1 MKAASR
7 IISFLFHPLLFTTYL
22 VLMLT
27 WLMPR
32 FLLIPAATKWKFSAF
47 ILLITCVFPV
57 INMVMLK
64 SFGSIS
70 SIEMNGRKER
80 ILPFIMIT
88 VFYGI
93 LTALF
98 FYKVSVNVNFNKLML
113 IVVSLSLVAT
123 VITFFFKISV
133 HSLAMGGA
141 IGILMPLNK
150 ATDGDLLL
158 PVTLLVVLAGVVMS
172 ARLLLQAHTLR
183 ETLLGA
189 AVGLSTGIAGMM
201 ILF

>member
-22 VLMLT
+22 VLVLT

-32 FLLIPAATKWKFSAF
+32 FLHIPSAAVWKFSGF
-47 ILLITCVFPV
+47 VLLITCVFPV

-70 SIEMNGRKER
+70 SIEMHNRKER
-80 ILPFIMIT
+80 ILPFIIIT
-88 VFYGI
+88 AFYGI

-150 ATDGDLLL
+150 ASDGDLLL
-158 PVTLLVVLAGVVMS
+158 PVILLIVLAGVVMS

-189 AVGLSTGIAGMM
+189 AVGLTTGLTGMM

>member
-1 MKAASR
+1 MK
-7 IISFLFHPLLFTTYL
+7 
-22 VLMLT
+22 
-27 WLMPR
+27 
-32 FLLIPAATKWKFSAF
+32 
-47 ILLITCVFPV
+47 
-57 INMVMLK
+57 
-64 SFGSIS
+64 
-70 SIEMNGRKER
+70 ERKER

-113 IVVSLSLVAT
+113 IVVSLSLVAA

-158 PVTLLVVLAGVVMS
+158 PVTWLIVLAGVVMS

-189 AVGLSTGIAGMM
+189 AVGLSTGLAGMM